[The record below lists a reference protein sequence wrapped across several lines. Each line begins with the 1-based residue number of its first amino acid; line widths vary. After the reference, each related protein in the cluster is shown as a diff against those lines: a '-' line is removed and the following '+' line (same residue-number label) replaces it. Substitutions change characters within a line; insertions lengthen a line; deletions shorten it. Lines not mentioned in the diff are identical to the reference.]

1 MALKRPQLDQ
11 TIRDT
16 LLRCW
21 DPIGVRDNPDA
32 CNEYDSYIAAIA
44 EMLLADADQYSLG
57 RHLTKIEHSSMG
69 LPGNP
74 PRCDR
79 AARALLIA
87 SHRLLFCPAMNAI
100 IDSELRNGNAILET
114 SKGWPKDKSVF
125 VRLARP
131 VRAETPDGMD
141 RRDVN
146 DPHYWK
152 AEIYNHRS
160 GHTIAW

>member
-1 MALKRPQLDQ
+1 MKVTRQQLDH
-11 TIRDT
+11 TIHES

-32 CNEYDSYIAAIA
+32 QNEYDSYTARIA
-44 EMLLADADQYSLG
+44 EMLLADADQYALG
-57 RHLTKIEHSSMG
+57 RHLTNLEQSSMG

-79 AARALLIA
+79 AARALLMA
-87 SHRLLFCPAMNAI
+87 FHRLLLCPEMNAI
-100 IDSELRNGNAILET
+100 IERELQNGNAILET
-114 SKGWPKDKSVF
+114 YKGWPKDESVF
-125 VRLARP
+125 VRLAKP
-131 VRAETPDGMD
+131 VTSETPDGMD

-152 AEIYNHRS
+152 AEIYDHRS
-160 GHTIAW
+160 GHVIAW